1 MVGGVASARPN
12 GEHFDGVGFLLV
24 GNQSIDDS
32 VLSRS
37 IIYETESEATGP
49 GEIAGDMPISEA
61 LAHLAVLGQISNSLE
76 GRIDKLFVDLSKG
89 ASVIQDLGKQ
99 GPVERLRHDPRSTS
113 RVAGRGPERLRRSSP
128 VRDLHHRDVG
138 ALRSRQGGLQ
148 SQEES
153 LATGPSR

>member
-89 ASVIQDLGKQ
+89 A
-99 GPVERLRHDPRSTS
+99 
-113 RVAGRGPERLRRSSP
+113 
-128 VRDLHHRDVG
+128 
-138 ALRSRQGGLQ
+138 
-148 SQEES
+148 
-153 LATGPSR
+153 